1 MRGKLFNLLLLALL
15 FAAVDSA
22 RACSVCYGD
31 TQAPM
36 SKGLTW
42 AITALVIVVGI
53 VLAGVVAF
61 FVRTVRHG
69 ETGTDEPISGP
80 APNQ

>member
-1 MRGKLFNLLLLALL
+1 MRGKTFNLILLALL
-15 FAAVDSA
+15 FAAADSA
-22 RACSVCYGD
+22 HACSVCYGD

-42 AITALVIVVGI
+42 AITALVGVVAV
-53 VLAGVVAF
+53 VLVGVVAF

-69 ETGTDEPISGP
+69 ETVTEDAVSSGL
-80 APNQ
+80 PNQ